1 MTSAAVPRPPLDPDR
16 LAAALAAQPG
26 LTVEVHSAVPSSN
39 QVAAERSRAGA
50 PDGLVVVADH
60 QTVGRGRRDRSWET
74 PAGVAVTFSLVLR
87 PDLQPR
93 EWPWLPLLVGHAVA
107 RSLVG
112 MGYDARVKWP
122 NDVLIDGRKLCGI
135 LLERVETP
143 DGPAAIL
150 GCGLNVLTTAD
161 ELPVHTATSLLLE
174 RPDAPP
180 DRHDVLQRVVT
191 AIRERYDAWRAGGEH
206 GTARLAA
213 SYASSC
219 ATVGQQVRVELPGG
233 EMLTGEAV
241 DVDRDG
247 LLVVA
252 TPDGE
257 RRVGAGD
264 VVHVRPA
271 HPE

>member
-1 MTSAAVPRPPLDPDR
+1 VTSTAVPRPPLDPER
-16 LAAALAAQPG
+16 LATAFVGQPD
-26 LTVEVHSAVPSSN
+26 LSLELLPATPSSN
-39 QVAAERSRAGA
+39 QVAADRAREGA

-60 QTVGRGRRDRSWET
+60 QTVGKGRLDRSWET

-93 EWPWLPLLVGHAVA
+93 DWPWLPLLVGHAVA

-122 NDVLIDGRKLCGI
+122 NDVLIEGRKVCGI
-135 LLERVETP
+135 LVERVETP

-161 ELPVHTATSLLLE
+161 ELPVTTATSLLLE

-180 DRHDVLQRVVT
+180 DRHAVLLRVVA
-191 AIRERYDAWRAGGEH
+191 AIRERYDAWRAGGEA
-206 GTARLAA
+206 GAARLAS
-213 SYASSC
+213 SYAATC

-233 EMLTGEAV
+233 EAITGEAV

-252 TPDGE
+252 TPAGE

-264 VVHVRPA
+264 VVHVRRP
-271 HPE
+271 